1 MPIKPSSL
9 VSIINQNK
17 DKKLVATKIIETNPK
32 VLPVIPKLISD
43 ADTSRSMANPDNR
56 LNINRSLLENIYHK
70 IKSVKQNNKNIIKLF
85 PDIELAIQ
93 ILVSSILSPK
103 KMTDIQLN
111 YKLDKNFDINTVAVA
126 NIIEKVKTYINDEY
140 ELEEKLPEI
149 LREALFNSGAYALAV
164 IPESSV
170 DEIINTDLLPSYST
184 EDFKQRADIIISN
197 LVKPINILNIGDRV
211 VPLETT
217 GKPSADNLIKHMASE
232 AYVNITDNIG
242 ILRFSKIREKIN
254 KSLVNNAIK
263 RNTAISTES
272 REKLDYMDIFRQKS
286 SISQIKD
293 IEFVKTKTE
302 TKRKSVGKPMVIKI
316 PTEAVIPIFI
326 PGDETE
332 HIGYFILLDET
343 GKPLNTEI
351 KDTDMSQLNSV
362 INQSSQGSQLTP
374 VQKAYNSLVGDNT
387 TNVDINQL
395 FNLYKDVL
403 ERQIYQS
410 VKNSLYGSNIEIANK
425 NDIYFL
431 MFTRALGEQRTSVLY
446 VPKEML
452 VYFAF
457 YYNELG
463 LGKSLLENLSVLCS
477 LRAILLFSKVMAYA
491 KQSIDVTKV
500 NIALDPNDP
509 DPEKTIEQVQDSVLK
524 LRQNYFPLGIN
535 NPVDLVN
542 WIQRAGLQFSY
553 SNNPLLP
560 NIQIDFENANIQHT
574 VPSSELEEDLRKQTI
589 LALGLT
595 PETID
600 SGFTPEFATTVVNNN
615 ILLSKR
621 VSIYQKSTM
630 KHLSAFLSAII
641 YNDEDLRT
649 ELRKE
654 ILENIDALNDQLS
667 DDEKQLLTKS
677 KDEFIEYFLNKFGE
691 SLYIELPKPENTNLT
706 NLSAE
711 YDIYKDNL
719 EKVLDSVL
727 SSEIFTENIAGELS
741 QHIDT
746 IKNVY
751 KHHLLRTWMA
761 NNNFYPE
768 ALEFGKQNNE
778 NDDADK
784 LIEIIQEHLVGTS
797 RNSDKL
803 LNLLQTYKDALNKDL
818 EKISGD
824 GASSSSFSGSSTDDN
839 GDENSEGGG
848 GGGTDDFG
856 LDLGSD
862 TDLTL

>member
-1 MPIKPSSL
+1 MPVNPSSL
-9 VSIINQNK
+9 VSIIKQNK
-17 DKKLVATKIIETNPK
+17 DKKMVATKIIETNPK
-32 VLPVIPKLISD
+32 VLPVLPKLISD
-43 ADTSRSMANPDNR
+43 PETSRSMMTKDDR
-56 LNINRSLLENIYHK
+56 LNINRNLLENIYHK

-111 YKLDKNFDINTVAVA
+111 YKLDKNFNINTVALA

-149 LREALFNSGAYALAV
+149 LREALFSSGAYALAI

-170 DEIINTDLLPSYST
+170 DEVINTDLLPSYST
-184 EDFKQRADIIISN
+184 EDFKQRADILIHN
-197 LVKPINILNIGDRV
+197 LSKPINILGTLNRTV
-211 VPLETT
+211 ALETT
-217 GKPSADNLIKHMASE
+217 PKLDNFIQHLASE
-232 AYVNITDNIG
+232 SFVNITDNIG
-242 ILRFSKIREKIN
+242 VLKFNSIREKIN
-254 KSLVNNAIK
+254 KSIVNNAIK
-263 RNTAISTES
+263 KNIAISTES
-272 REKLDYMDIFRQKS
+272 REKLDYLDIFRQKT
-286 SISQIKD
+286 SISANKD
-293 IEFVKTKTE
+293 IEFIKTKTE
-302 TKRKSVGKPMVIKI
+302 TKRKSIGKPMVIKI
-316 PTEAVIPIFI
+316 PTESVIPIFI

-351 KDTDMSQLNSV
+351 KDTDVSQLNSV
-362 INQSSQGSQLTP
+362 INQSSTSSQLSP
-374 VQKAYNSLVGDNT
+374 VQKAYNSLVGDTN
-387 TNVDINQL
+387 TNVDVNQL
-395 FNLYKDVL
+395 FSMYKDVL

-431 MFTRALGEQRTSVLY
+431 MFTRALADQRTSVLY
-446 VPKEML
+446 VPKNL
-452 VYFAF
+452 LIYFAF
-457 YYNELG
+457 YYSELG
-463 LGKSLLENLSVLCS
+463 IGKSLLENLSVLCS

-500 NIALDPNDP
+500 NISLDPNDP

-574 VPSSELEEDLRKQTI
+574 IPSSELEEDLRKQTI

-621 VSIYQKSTM
+621 VSIYQKALI
-630 KHLSAFLSAII
+630 KHLSNMLSTII
-641 YNDEDLRT
+641 YNDEDLRNQ
-649 ELRKE
+649 LRKE
-654 ILENIDALNDQLS
+654 ILENLDSLNEQL
-667 DDEKQLLTKS
+667 DDEEKQLLTKN
-677 KDEFIEYFLNKFGE
+677 KDEFVEYFLNKFGE

-719 EKVLDSVL
+719 DKVLDSVM
-727 SSEIFTENIAGELS
+727 SSEIFSENIAGELS
-741 QHIDT
+741 NHIDT
-746 IKNVY
+746 IKNIY
-751 KHHLLRTWMA
+751 KHHLLRAWMA

-768 ALEFGKQNNE
+768 VLEFAKPNNE
-778 NDDADK
+778 ADDADK
-784 LIEIIQEHLVGTS
+784 LIDLIKEHLVGTS
-797 RNSDKL
+797 RNADKL
-803 LNLLQTYKDALNKDL
+803 LNLLQTYKEALNKDL
-818 EKISGD
+818 ESLSGEA
-824 GASSSSFSGSSTDDN
+824 GASSSSSSSDSSSSE
-839 GDENSEGGG
+839 DENMNNEGGG
-848 GGGTDDFG
+848 GDDFG
-856 LDLGSD
+856 ISDADLDLK
-862 TDLTL
+862 L

>member
-1 MPIKPSSL
+1 MPMNPNSL

-17 DKKLVATKIIETNPK
+17 DKKLIATKIIETNPK
-32 VLPVIPKLISD
+32 VLPILPKLISD
-43 ADTSRSMANPDNR
+43 HETSRSMMSKDDR
-56 LNINRSLLENIYHK
+56 LNINRNLLENIYNK
-70 IKSVKQNNKNIIKLF
+70 IKAVKQNNKNIIKLF

-111 YKLDKNFDINTVAVA
+111 YRLNKNFDINSIALA
-126 NIIEKVKTYINDEY
+126 AIIEKVKTYINNEY

-170 DEIINTDLLPSYST
+170 DEVINTDLLPSYST
-184 EDFKQRADIIISN
+184 EDFKQRADTLIHN
-197 LVKPINILNIGDRV
+197 LIKPINILSNVNCNVELDTI
-211 VPLETT
+211 T
-217 GKPSADNLIKHMASE
+217 KPDNFINYIASE
-232 AYVNITDNIG
+232 AFINITDNIG
-242 ILRFSKIREKIN
+242 VLRFNSIREKIN
-254 KSLVNNAIK
+254 KSIINNAIK
-263 RNTAISTES
+263 NNIAISTES
-272 REKLDYMDIFRQKS
+272 REKLDYMDIFRQKN
-286 SISQIKD
+286 SISVYKN
-293 IEFVKTKTE
+293 IEFVKPKTE
-302 TKRKSVGKPMVIKI
+302 TKRKSIGKPMVIRI
-316 PTEAVIPIFI
+316 PTESVIPIFI

-343 GKPLNTEI
+343 GKPLNTDI
-351 KDTDMSQLNSV
+351 KDND
-362 INQSSQGSQLTP
+362 INQINSFVNQTGQQSSNLTP
-374 VQKAYNSLVGDNT
+374 VQRAYNNLVGDT
-387 TNVDINQL
+387 SGNVNVNQL
-395 FNLYKDVL
+395 FSLYKEVL
-403 ERQIYQS
+403 ERQIYRS

-431 MFTRALGEQRTSVLY
+431 MFTRALGDQRTSILY
-446 VPKEML
+446 IPKEML

-457 YYNELG
+457 YYSEFG
-463 LGKSLLENLSVLCS
+463 IGKSLLENLSILCS
-477 LRAILLFSKVMAYA
+477 LRAILLFSKVMAHA

-524 LRQNYFPLGIN
+524 LRQNFLPLGLS
-535 NPVDLVN
+535 NPADLLT

-553 SNNPLLP
+553 SNNPMLP
-560 NIQIDFENANIQHT
+560 NIQIDFENVNLQHT
-574 VPSSELEEDLRKQTI
+574 LPSSDLEEDLRKQTI

-600 SGFTPEFATTVVNNN
+600 SGFSPEFATTVVNNN

-621 VSIYQKSTM
+621 VSIYQKTLI
-630 KHLSAFLSAII
+630 KHLSSLVSTII

-654 ILENIDALNDQLS
+654 ILDNIDAINEQLT
-667 DDEKQLLTKS
+667 DKEKQMLIKS

-711 YDIYKDNL
+711 YDIYKENL
-719 EKVLDSVL
+719 DKVLNSVL
-727 SSEIFTENIAGELS
+727 STEIFNENIVGGLS
-741 QHIDT
+741 NHIDT
-746 IKNVY
+746 IKNIY
-751 KHHLLRTWMA
+751 KHYLLRIWMT

-768 ALEFGKQNNE
+768 VLEFSKINNE
-778 NDDADK
+778 NKDADK
-784 LIEIIQEHLVGTS
+784 LIEMIKEHLVGTS

-803 LNLLQTYKDALNKDL
+803 LNLLQIYKAAINKDL
-818 EKISGD
+818 ESVSGKGGDNLSSSDISQPDSGD
-824 GASSSSFSGSSTDDN
+824 SKD
-839 GDENSEGGG
+839 
-848 GGGTDDFG
+848 DDFG
-856 LDLGSD
+856 ISDSD

>member
-1 MPIKPSSL
+1 MPVNPSSL

-32 VLPVIPKLISD
+32 VLPVLPKLISD
-43 ADTSRSMANPDNR
+43 HETSRSMLTKDDR
-56 LNINRSLLENIYHK
+56 LNINRGLLENIYNK
-70 IKSVKQNNKNIIKLF
+70 IKAVKQNNKNIIKLF

-111 YKLDKNFDINTVAVA
+111 YKLDKNFTINSVILAS
-126 NIIEKVKTYINDEY
+126 IIEKVKTYMNDEY

-149 LREALFNSGAYALAV
+149 LREALFNTGAYALAI

-170 DEIINTDLLPSYST
+170 DEVINTDLLASYST
-184 EDFKQRADIIISN
+184 EDFKRRADILIAN
-197 LVKPINILNIGDRV
+197 LVKPINILNTARENVELAASPKPENFIGH
-211 VPLETT
+211 
-217 GKPSADNLIKHMASE
+217 IASE
-232 AYVNITDNIG
+232 QFVSITDNIG
-242 ILRFSKIREKIN
+242 VLRFNAIREKIN
-254 KSLVNNAIK
+254 KSVVNNALKKNIS
-263 RNTAISTES
+263 ISTES
-272 REKLDYMDIFRQKS
+272 REKLEYLDIFRQKT
-286 SISQIKD
+286 SITAHKD
-293 IEFVKTKTE
+293 IEFIKTKTE

-343 GKPLNTEI
+343 GKPMNTDV
-351 KDTDMSQLNSV
+351 KDTDLNHLNSV
-362 INQSSQGSQLTP
+362 INQTGQQASNLTP
-374 VQKAYNSLVGDNT
+374 VQKAYSSLVGD
-387 TNVDINQL
+387 TNSNIDINQL
-395 FNLYKDVL
+395 FNLYKEVL

-431 MFTRALGEQRTSVLY
+431 MFTRALADQRTSILY
-446 VPKEML
+446 VPKDLL

-463 LGKSLLENLSVLCS
+463 IGKSLLENLSVLCS
-477 LRAILLFSKVMAYA
+477 LRAILLFSKVMSHA

-500 NIALDPNDP
+500 NIELDPNDP

-524 LRQNYFPLGIN
+524 LRQNFLPLGLS
-535 NPVDLVN
+535 NPADLLT

-560 NIQIDFENANIQHT
+560 NIKIDFENANLQHT
-574 VPSSELEEDLRKQTI
+574 IPSSELEEDLRKQTI

-600 SGFTPEFATTVVNNN
+600 NGFTPEFATTVVNNN

-621 VSIYQKSTM
+621 ISIYQKALI
-630 KHLSAFLSAII
+630 KHLSAMLASII
-641 YNDEDLRT
+641 YNDEDLRN

-654 ILENIDALNDQLS
+654 ILENLDSLNEQLS
-667 DDEKQLLTKS
+667 DEEKQLLTKS

-711 YDIYKDNL
+711 YDIYKENL

-727 SSEIFTENIAGELS
+727 SSEIFSENIAGELS
-741 QHIDT
+741 NHIDT
-746 IKNVY
+746 IKNIY
-751 KHHLLRTWMA
+751 KHHLLRAWMT

-768 ALEFGKQNNE
+768 VLEFGKLNNDT
-778 NDDADK
+778 DDADK
-784 LIEIIQEHLVGTS
+784 LIELIKEHLVGAS

-818 EKISGD
+818 EKLNGEG
-824 GASSSSFSGSSTDDN
+824 GASSSSGSYGGGS
-839 GDENSEGGG
+839 DEGGGEGGEGGG
-848 GGGTDDFG
+848 GEDFG
-856 LDLGSD
+856 LDIGSD

>member
-1 MPIKPSSL
+1 MPVNPSSL
-9 VSIINQNK
+9 VSIIKQNK
-17 DKKLVATKIIETNPK
+17 DKKMVATKIIETNPK
-32 VLPVIPKLISD
+32 VLPVLPKLISD
-43 ADTSRSMANPDNR
+43 PETSRSMMTKDDR
-56 LNINRSLLENIYHK
+56 LNINRNLLENIYHK

-111 YKLDKNFDINTVAVA
+111 YKLDKNFNINTVALA
-126 NIIEKVKTYINDEY
+126 TIIEKVKTYINDEY

-149 LREALFNSGAYALAV
+149 LREALFSSGAYALAI

-170 DEIINTDLLPSYST
+170 DEVINTDLLPSYST
-184 EDFKQRADIIISN
+184 EDFKHRADILIHN
-197 LVKPINILNIGDRV
+197 LSKPINILGTTNRAV
-211 VPLETT
+211 ALETT
-217 GKPSADNLIKHMASE
+217 AKPDNFIQHLASE
-232 AYVNITDNIG
+232 AFVNITDNIG
-242 ILRFSKIREKIN
+242 VLKFNSIREKIN
-254 KSLVNNAIK
+254 KSIVNNAIK
-263 RNTAISTES
+263 KNIAISTES
-272 REKLDYMDIFRQKS
+272 REKLDYLDIFRQKT
-286 SISQIKD
+286 SISANKD
-293 IEFVKTKTE
+293 IEFLKTKTE
-302 TKRKSVGKPMVIKI
+302 TKRKSIGKPMVIKI
-316 PTEAVIPIFI
+316 PTESVIPIFI

-351 KDTDMSQLNSV
+351 KDNDVSQLNSI
-362 INQSSQGSQLTP
+362 INQSSSSSQLSP
-374 VQKAYNSLVGDNT
+374 VQKAYNSLVGDTN

-395 FNLYKDVL
+395 FGMYKDVL

-431 MFTRALGEQRTSVLY
+431 MFTRALADQRTSVLY
-446 VPKEML
+446 VPRNL
-452 VYFAF
+452 LIYFAF
-457 YYNELG
+457 YYSELG
-463 LGKSLLENLSVLCS
+463 IGKSLLENLSVLCS

-500 NIALDPNDP
+500 NISLDPNDP

-574 VPSSELEEDLRKQTI
+574 IPSSELEEDLRKQTI

-600 SGFTPEFATTVVNNN
+600 NGFTPEFATTVVNNN

-621 VSIYQKSTM
+621 ISIYQKALI
-630 KHLSAFLSAII
+630 KHLSNMLSTII
-641 YNDEDLRT
+641 YNDEDLRSQ
-649 ELRKE
+649 LRKE
-654 ILENIDALNDQLS
+654 ILENLDSLNEQL
-667 DDEKQLLTKS
+667 DDEEKQLLTKS
-677 KDEFIEYFLNKFGE
+677 KDEFVEYFLNKFGE

-719 EKVLDSVL
+719 DKVLDSVM
-727 SSEIFTENIAGELS
+727 SSEIFSENIAGELS
-741 QHIDT
+741 NHIDT
-746 IKNVY
+746 IKNIY
-751 KHHLLRTWMA
+751 KHHLLRAWMA

-768 ALEFGKQNNE
+768 VLEFGKQNNE
-778 NDDADK
+778 TDDADK
-784 LIEIIQEHLVGTS
+784 LLDLIKEHLVGTS
-797 RNSDKL
+797 RNADKL
-803 LNLLQTYKDALNKDL
+803 LNLLQTYKEALNKDL
-818 EKISGD
+818 EIVAGD
-824 GASSSSFSGSSTDDN
+824 AGADSSSSSSSF
-839 GDENSEGGG
+839 DENGGDNEDES
-848 GGGTDDFG
+848 GGGTGGDDFG
-856 LDLGSD
+856 ISDADLDLK
-862 TDLTL
+862 L

>member
-1 MPIKPSSL
+1 MPVNPSSL

-32 VLPVIPKLISD
+32 VLPVLPKLISD
-43 ADTSRSMANPDNR
+43 PETSRSMQTKDDR
-56 LNINRSLLENIYHK
+56 LNINRSLLENIYNK

-111 YKLDKNFDINTVAVA
+111 YKLDKNFKINTVALA
-126 NIIEKVKTYINDEY
+126 NIIEKVKTYMNDEY

-149 LREALFNSGAYALAV
+149 LREALFNSGAYALAI

-170 DEIINTDLLPSYST
+170 DEVINTDLLPSYST
-184 EDFKQRADIIISN
+184 EEFKQRADFLIHN
-197 LVKPINILNIGDRV
+197 LIKPINIINTNERI
-211 VPLETT
+211 VPLENSPKLDTFV
-217 GKPSADNLIKHMASE
+217 KHIASE
-232 AYVNITDNIG
+232 AFVNITDNVG
-242 ILRFSKIREKIN
+242 VLKFDSIREKIN
-254 KSLVNNAIK
+254 KSIINNAIK

-272 REKLDYMDIFRQKS
+272 REKLDYLDIFRQKNA
-286 SISQIKD
+286 IGNIKD
-293 IEFVKTKTE
+293 IEFIKPKTE
-302 TKRKSVGKPMVIKI
+302 TKRKSIGKPMVIKI
-316 PTEAVIPIFI
+316 PTESVIPIFI

-343 GKPLNTEI
+343 GKPLNTEVR
-351 KDTDMSQLNSV
+351 DTDLNQLNSI
-362 INQSSQGSQLTP
+362 INQNTQTSQLTP
-374 VQKAYNSLVGDNT
+374 VQKAYNSLVGDTNG
-387 TNVDINQL
+387 NVDINQL
-395 FNLYKDVL
+395 FSLYKEVL

-431 MFTRALGEQRTSVLY
+431 MFTRALADQRTSVLY
-446 VPKEML
+446 VPKNL
-452 VYFAF
+452 LIYFAF
-457 YYNELG
+457 YYSEIG
-463 LGKSLLENLSVLCS
+463 IGKSLLENLSVLCS

-560 NIQIDFENANIQHT
+560 NIQIDFENANLQHT
-574 VPSSELEEDLRKQTI
+574 IPSSELEEDLRKQTI

-621 VSIYQKSTM
+621 VSIYQKTLI
-630 KHLSAFLSAII
+630 KHMSNMLETII
-641 YNDEDLRT
+641 YNDEDLRN

-654 ILENIDALNDQLS
+654 ILENIDSLNDQL
-667 DDEKQLLTKS
+667 DDEEKQLLAKS

-711 YDIYKDNL
+711 YDIYKENL
-719 EKVLDSVL
+719 EKVLDSVM
-727 SSEIFTENIAGELS
+727 SSEIFSENIAGELS
-741 QHIDT
+741 NHIDT
-746 IKNVY
+746 IKNIY
-751 KHHLLRTWMA
+751 KHHLLRNWMA

-768 ALEFGKQNNE
+768 VLDFGKQNNE
-778 NDDADK
+778 NEDADK
-784 LIEIIQEHLVGTS
+784 LLEVIQEHLVGTS
-797 RNSDKL
+797 RNADKL
-803 LNLLQTYKDALNKDL
+803 INLLQTYKEALNKDL
-818 EKISGD
+818 EVVNGESG
-824 GASSSSFSGSSTDDN
+824 ANSSSGSSGGDYGNDDQ
-839 GDENSEGGG
+839 GGEGGEGGG
-848 GGGTDDFG
+848 GDDFG
-856 LDLGSD
+856 ITDADLN
-862 TDLTL
+862 LNL

>member
-1 MPIKPSSL
+1 MPVNPSSL
-9 VSIINQNK
+9 VSIIQQNK
-17 DKKLVATKIIETNPK
+17 DKKMVASKIIETNPK
-32 VLPVIPKLISD
+32 ILPVLPKLISD
-43 ADTSRSMANPDNR
+43 VETSRSMMTKDDR
-56 LNINRSLLENIYHK
+56 LNINRNLLENIYNK
-70 IKSVKQNNKNIIKLF
+70 IKTVKQNNKNIIKLF

-111 YKLDKNFDINTVAVA
+111 YKLEKDFNINSPGLASIV
-126 NIIEKVKTYINDEY
+126 EKVKVYINDEY

-149 LREALFNSGAYALAV
+149 LREALFSSGAYALAI
-164 IPESSV
+164 IPESAV
-170 DEIINTDLLPSYST
+170 DEVINTDLLPSYST
-184 EDFKQRADIIISN
+184 EEFKQRADFLINTLSRP
-197 LVKPINILNIGDRV
+197 VNILNIGNRN
-211 VPLETT
+211 VPLDTT
-217 GKPSADNLIKHMASE
+217 PKAENFIDHLASE
-232 AYVNITDNIG
+232 AFVNITDNVG
-242 ILRFSKIREKIN
+242 VLKFNTIREKIN
-254 KSLVNNAIK
+254 KSIVNNAIK
-263 RNTAISTES
+263 KNIAISTES
-272 REKLDYMDIFRQKS
+272 KEKLDYLDIFRQKT
-286 SISQIKD
+286 SISANKD
-293 IEFVKTKTE
+293 IEFVKTKSE

-316 PTEAVIPIFI
+316 PTESVIPIFI

-332 HIGYFILLDET
+332 HIGYFVLLDET

-351 KDTDMSQLNSV
+351 KDTNLSQLNSS
-362 INQSSQGSQLTP
+362 INQSGQASQLSP
-374 VQKAYNSLVGDNT
+374 VQKAYSSLVGDTNA
-387 TNVDINQL
+387 NVDVNQL
-395 FNLYKDVL
+395 FSLYKEVL

-410 VKNSLYGSNIEIANK
+410 VKNSLYGSNLEIANK

-431 MFTRALGEQRTSVLY
+431 MFTRALADQRTSVLY
-446 VPKEML
+446 IPKNL
-452 VYFAF
+452 LIYFAF

-500 NIALDPNDP
+500 NISLDPNDP

-574 VPSSELEEDLRKQTI
+574 IPSSELEEDLRKQTI

-621 VSIYQKSTM
+621 VSIYQKTLT
-630 KHLSAFLSAII
+630 KHLSGMISTIM

-649 ELRKE
+649 ILRKE
-654 ILENIDALNDQLS
+654 ILENIESINEQL
-667 DDEKQLLTKS
+667 DDEEKQLLTKD
-677 KDEFIEYFLNKFGE
+677 KAAFIEYFLNKFGE
-691 SLYIELPKPENTNLT
+691 SMYIELPKPENTNLT

-719 EKVLDSVL
+719 DKVLDSVM
-727 SSEIFTENIAGELS
+727 SSEMFSENIAGELS
-741 QHIDT
+741 NHIDT
-746 IKNVY
+746 IKNIY
-751 KHHLLRTWMA
+751 KHHLLRAWMS

-768 ALEFGKQNNE
+768 VLEFGKQNNE
-778 NDDADK
+778 TNDADK
-784 LIEIIQEHLVGTS
+784 LVDLIKEHLVGTS
-797 RNSDKL
+797 RNADKL
-803 LNLLQTYKDALNKDL
+803 LNLLQTYKEALNKDL
-818 EKISGD
+818 EPLNGEAGAS
-824 GASSSSFSGSSTDDN
+824 ASSSSGSS
-839 GDENSEGGG
+839 GGG
-848 GGGTDDFG
+848 DDTGNENGEENPGGGDDFG
-856 LDLGSD
+856 ISDSDLDLN
-862 TDLTL
+862 L